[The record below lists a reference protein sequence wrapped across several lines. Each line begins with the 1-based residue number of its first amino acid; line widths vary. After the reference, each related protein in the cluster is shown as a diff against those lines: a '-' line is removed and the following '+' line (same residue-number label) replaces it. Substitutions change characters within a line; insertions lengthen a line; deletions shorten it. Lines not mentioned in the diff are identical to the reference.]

1 MKAMIFAAGKGTR
14 LKPYTDTKPKALVEL
29 NGKPLLAHAIDR
41 LLSQGISEFV
51 INVHHFGEQVISFV
65 EQYYPYQKISI
76 SDERDL
82 LLDTGG
88 GLKKA
93 THLLKGKEPVLIYNV
108 DVLCDIDFTKM
119 EHCLHTTD
127 SLACLAVRDRDT
139 SRKLLF
145 DHSMLLKGWK
155 NQKTGEVK
163 NVTQN
168 VECCL
173 PYAFS
178 GVHIIR
184 PQLLELIPFD
194 GVFSIIDLYL
204 ELAKNNRI
212 SGYIHNEGLWM
223 DLGKPE
229 QLQEAEKVF
238 RNS

>member
-1 MKAMIFAAGKGTR
+1 
-14 LKPYTDTKPKALVEL
+14 
-29 NGKPLLAHAIDR
+29 
-41 LLSQGISEFV
+41 
-51 INVHHFGEQVISFV
+51 
-65 EQYYPYQKISI
+65 
-76 SDERDL
+76 
-82 LLDTGG
+82 
-88 GLKKA
+88 
-93 THLLKGKEPVLIYNV
+93 
-108 DVLCDIDFTKM
+108 M
-119 EHCLHTTD
+119 EYCLRTTD

-163 NVTQN
+163 NITQN

-223 DLGKPE
+223 DLGNPE
-229 QLQEAEKVF
+229 QLQEAEKAF
-238 RNS
+238 PK